1 MPIISD
7 NPICIM
13 LPEQFNNALA
23 TLEKVKKF
31 QTIIKSQIDTL
42 VATTDLNSYLN
53 AIPDIPITF
62 DTSQL
67 NSILA
72 SCPGVFGSV
81 DDINLELAKG
91 MKDFLKA
98 QKINPLGGLSAL
110 NKSLEDKMK
119 PINDLMNNALGWL
132 NCMKNLCG
140 LEQALY
146 NSYLG
151 SLNVLKTDIGLVD
164 GKPNVLSPSVTSI
177 NDSFKAKTAKIK
189 ADAKLLTAP
198 KF

>member
-1 MPIISD
+1 MPLSN

-42 VATTDLNSYLN
+42 VATTDLNSYLT

>member
-151 SLNVLKTDIGLVD
+151 SLNALKTDIGLVD